1 MRGKVIRGKG
11 DKRKKAGRI
20 VGDVMREA
28 KRRRRR
34 TRKQRKEGEEN
45 EER

>member
-1 MRGKVIRGKG
+1 MRGKVISGKE
-11 DKRKKAGRI
+11 DERRKSGRI

-28 KRRRRR
+28 KGRRRR
-34 TRKQRKEGEEN
+34 TRKKRKEGEEN